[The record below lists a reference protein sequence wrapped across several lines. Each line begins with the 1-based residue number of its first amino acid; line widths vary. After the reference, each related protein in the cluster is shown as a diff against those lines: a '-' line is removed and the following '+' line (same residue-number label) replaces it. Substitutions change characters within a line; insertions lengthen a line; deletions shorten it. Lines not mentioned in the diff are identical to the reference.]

1 MLATQPHLDQQVRPV
16 QQRHEARFHRHPV
29 RVFDA
34 RGQALNLDLVSADV
48 ARQVRQVSQR
58 RDDEDFGRLS
68 RYRPET
74 QDPDKQDD
82 PEQMEQSQFH
92 VRFLSS
98 RVSVPA
104 THGRVTL

>member
-48 ARQVRQVSQR
+48 ARQVRQVGQGG
-58 RDDEDFGRLS
+58 DDVDFCRLS
-68 RYRPET
+68 RDRPET
-74 QDPDKQDD
+74 PDPDTKDN
-82 PEQMEQSQFH
+82 
-92 VRFLSS
+92 R
-98 RVSVPA
+98 
-104 THGRVTL
+104 